1 MSRKTEY
8 SAKEKAKEEFRK
20 KIEKG
25 EVLDFT

>member
-1 MSRKTEY
+1 MPRKIEQNTRE
-8 SAKEKAKEEFRK
+8 KEKEEFRK

>member
-1 MSRKTEY
+1 MFKKIEDTI
-8 SAKEKAKEEFRK
+8 KEKEKEEFRK